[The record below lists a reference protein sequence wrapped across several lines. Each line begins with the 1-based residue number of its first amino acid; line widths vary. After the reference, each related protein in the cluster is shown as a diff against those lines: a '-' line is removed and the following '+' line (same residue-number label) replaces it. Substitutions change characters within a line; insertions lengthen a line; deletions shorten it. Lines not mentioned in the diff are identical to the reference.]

1 MSSRPIRSTR
11 NKNIN
16 YAEYD
21 VSYAPEAE
29 YDSDYVPPSAEMYS
43 KRSAPVRSHTASSTV
58 RRSTRV
64 KKVVAKY

>member
-43 KRSAPVRSHTASSTV
+43 KPSAPAKVRAPSNV

-64 KKVVAKY
+64 KKAVAKY